1 MQSLKY
7 ENVLLEFTTGI
18 YYLLRSIYYFF
29 TTFDVKDMQRYAK
42 ICQRNKKTKKLK
54 IL

>member
-7 ENVLLEFTTGI
+7 ENVLLEF

-29 TTFDVKDMQRYAK
+29 TTFEVKDMQRYAK
-42 ICQRNKKTKKLK
+42 ICQRNKKSKKLR

>member
-7 ENVLLEFTTGI
+7 ENVLLECTTG
-18 YYLLRSIYYFF
+18 IYYFF
-29 TTFDVKDMQRYAK
+29 TTFEVKDMQRYAK
-42 ICQRNKKTKKLK
+42 ICQRNKKSKKLR